1 MRSRTLNALSIPV
14 AAALALALNFMVL
27 AHDGRTRLES
37 RLTATSAEP
46 LASGKAKFEMRDDR
60 VRFSTEV
67 QDVAVAQQIEVVV
80 AGMSLGTVA
89 IDALGGAD
97 LNLDSRDGDTVPVL
111 QDGDLV
117 EVFDTNGN
125 ILILSGTLGPD

>member
-1 MRSRTLNALSIPV
+1 MRSRTLNVLSIPV

-46 LASGKAKFEMRDDR
+46 LDSGKAKFEMRDDR

-67 QDVAVAQQIEVVV
+67 EDVAVAQQIEVVV